1 MADRSRQAPV
11 PPPRRAPPVTGG
23 VGGVSRNLFQSR
35 LTRRPTPV
43 AGAGAGQASSSSH
56 NGTVTVSEHSAPDI
70 RMGTPGS
77 GNGSESGDIVVR
89 DRNGD
94 IVIAELPMAGIL
106 DDGDEDVLNDEE
118 TSKQERQRL
127 ADAVKQHRVNHAAVP
142 DQPEEVLDA
151 LRKSLR
157 AKVVALE
164 EDQWMYETGDQG
176 MRR

>member
-1 MADRSRQAPV
+1 MADRQRQAPI

-43 AGAGAGQASSSSH
+43 AGAGPASSTHPGSAIP
-56 NGTVTVSEHSAPDI
+56 SEESASEML

-77 GNGSESGDIVVR
+77 GGSESGDVVVR

-94 IVIAELPMAGIL
+94 IVIGELPMAGVL
-106 DDGDEDVLNDEE
+106 DDGDEGVMHDQEE
-118 TSKQERQRL
+118 SKQERQRL

-142 DQPEEVLDA
+142 DQPEELLEAV
-151 LRKSLR
+151 RRSLR
-157 AKVVALE
+157 AKVAALE
-164 EDQWMYETGDQG
+164 EDQWMYEAGDHG